1 MAVEIKDQ
9 LYLKAVDELDAFCKR
24 LDEKIDKE
32 QQQLKACKKKT
43 EFETKLAHEMKL
55 NKDLTDRLAE
65 LSRRGNELDR
75 VCASFESC
83 LTIADSDKTRLD
95 NAKEAYQL
103 AKELTGIRLD
113 FSAPSHIAKGY
124 IKSEYHKQLHPFEI
138 DMSTADSNTLWN
150 LLNTVVGS
158 ERIHNDENRP
168 IN

>member
-9 LYLKAVDELDAFCKR
+9 WYLKAVEQLDTFCKR
-24 LDEKIDKE
+24 LDDKIDKE
-32 QQQLKACKKKT
+32 QQQLKACKKQT
-43 EFETKLAHEMKL
+43 ELETKLAHEMKL
-55 NKDLTDRLAE
+55 HNELTERLAE
-65 LSRRGNELDR
+65 LSRRGSELDR

-113 FSAPSHIAKGY
+113 FSAPPHIAKGY

-138 DMSTADSNTLWN
+138 DMSSADSNALWN
-150 LLNTVVGS
+150 LLNAVVGS
-158 ERIHNDENRP
+158 DKGNDENRP